1 MTKCDE
7 SACIVLEQVMWGSE
21 EYNETEQLAATFGGR
36 EPQLV
41 RTAPAYDSPTT
52 LRMWALG
59 DMGTGQHEQAL
70 VRNVAEARMKEEG
83 TAPAMF
89 LALGGKWCSGSARL
103 SKPAPLSSRTYCY
116 TVHFGPPTSSTHSS
130 LRPKVMHPEVH
141 DVLRT

>member
-1 MTKCDE
+1 MRALQQLWGDYCLVLTIVVGEPYSRLEMIKRHE
-7 SACIVLEQVMWGSE
+7 SACIMLEQVMWGSR
-21 EYNETEQLAATFGGR
+21 EYNETEQLAATYGGR

-89 LALGGKWCSGSARL
+89 LALGGKWCSGSDRL
-103 SKPAPLSSRTYCY
+103 SNPAPSS
-116 TVHFGPPTSSTHSS
+116 
-130 LRPKVMHPEVH
+130 
-141 DVLRT
+141 